1 MMEGKHAGDILSVG
15 VAILTLAKWLPA
27 LAALFT
33 IIWTV
38 MRIMEGKLFRAIVYK
53 ITGFDMHKWLNVGR
67 ADE

>member
-1 MMEGKHAGDILSVG
+1 M
-15 VAILTLAKWLPA
+15 AKWLPA
-27 LAALFT
+27 IAALFT
-33 IIWTV
+33 LVWTI